1 MSRYLLGLHP
11 AFHRGTLHYS
21 LLLRP
26 GSLAAVK
33 GRLPVPGESGVIHV
47 EWRREGSGIRYRLE
61 TPLPLVL
68 HLESGAPVQ
77 VARVFEHVFDSEEL
91 R

>member
-1 MSRYLLGLHP
+1 
-11 AFHRGTLHYS
+11 
-21 LLLRP
+21 
-26 GSLAAVK
+26 
-33 GRLPVPGESGVIHV
+33 VIHV